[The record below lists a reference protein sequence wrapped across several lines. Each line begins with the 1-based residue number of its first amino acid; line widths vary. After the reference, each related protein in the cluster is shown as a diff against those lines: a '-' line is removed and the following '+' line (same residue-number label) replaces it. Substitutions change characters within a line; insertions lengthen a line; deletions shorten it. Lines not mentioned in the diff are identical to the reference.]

1 MRVAQIID
9 AMKLGGGAER
19 LQLNFAE
26 AVRERSI
33 DLSVLTLGRNDP
45 EMTRELQSMGVEVAA
60 FPASSFHAPMRFA
73 RFLGYVRTGGF
84 DILHTHLVRSTL
96 LGSLAGRLCGIP
108 VVSTIHNTK
117 HNQKLP
123 RVLRWGETHAL
134 RSGVDRVIAVGWQTA
149 EVHAQ
154 RLHPRN
160 IDVIPNAVP
169 FPEPMSASERESIRD
184 SLGASE
190 RDVVLVSVG
199 RLHPQK
205 GYGDLIQAF
214 KTALARRPEL
224 RLWILGSGVLKEELR
239 RSIADPEL
247 RGRVQLLGLRTDV
260 HRILSAGDLYVSA
273 AHWEGLPVSIL
284 EAMSAGLGI
293 VATSV
298 GDVSRI
304 VDERNGRLVT
314 AGAPAEL
321 ATALEES
328 LSDPSRMAAWGREG
342 SRRALEEFGLET
354 WADRTLD
361 LYEEVIR
368 RASPR
373 RLLPAVEKHR
383 GLKCG

>member
-73 RFLGYVRTGGF
+73 RFLGCVRRGGF

-117 HNQKLP
+117 HNQKLS
-123 RVLRWGETHAL
+123 RVLRWGETRAL
-134 RSGVDRVIAVGWQTA
+134 RIAVGWQTA

-169 FPEPMSASERESIRD
+169 FPEPVSASERESIRH

-214 KTALARRPEL
+214 KTALAQRPEL
-224 RLWILGSGVLKEELR
+224 RLWILGGGVLKEELQ

-247 RGRVQLLGLRTDV
+247 RGRAQLLGLRTDV
-260 HRILSAGDLYVSA
+260 PRILSAGDLYVSA

-284 EAMSAGLGI
+284 EAMSAGLGV

-314 AGAPAEL
+314 AGAPTEL

-368 RASPR
+368 GASPS